1 MVPGL
6 HKHGRLCITI
16 YKAQSN
22 CRIIKIMKKLRMDRA
37 PAVTMIGWHG
47 TAPGCRPAAKWQL
60 KMALAFK

>member
-1 MVPGL
+1 
-6 HKHGRLCITI
+6 
-16 YKAQSN
+16 
-22 CRIIKIMKKLRMDRA
+22 MKKLRMDRA